1 MGSCML
7 KENIKKIPKIE
18 KPEIDDFF
26 EMPEWEGNNHL
37 NTQVKD
43 TKALELNE

>member
-7 KENIKKIPKIE
+7 KEKIKKIPKIE

-26 EMPEWEGNNHL
+26 EMSEWEGIINN
-37 NTQVKD
+37 NSQVKD
-43 TKALELNE
+43 TKV